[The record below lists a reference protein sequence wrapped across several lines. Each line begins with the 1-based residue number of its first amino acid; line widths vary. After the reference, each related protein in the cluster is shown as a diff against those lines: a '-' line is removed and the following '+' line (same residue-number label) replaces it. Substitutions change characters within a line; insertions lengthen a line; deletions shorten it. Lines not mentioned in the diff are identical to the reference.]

1 MTNKVV
7 DDKQGGHNQIGD
19 NQGWDQ
25 VGDNYGNDNQVGD
38 IASVTTKVVLRPS
51 DNQFVENQIV
61 DRVVTTKRLTTK
73 VLATKMVDQGGD
85 QVNNQCVDNQIV
97 HLERFNSSS
106 LLRVSAN
113 SAWILSRTVP
123 VGWKRVF
130 CFYSQSGFFSS
141 HSSSGFAWWAIF
153 VQFHFCCTW
162 RARAVGACTFG
173 TDCKRRRG
181 RSTNCFF
188 LA

>member
-1 MTNKVV
+1 M
-7 DDKQGGHNQIGD
+7 
-19 NQGWDQ
+19 
-25 VGDNYGNDNQVGD
+25 
-38 IASVTTKVVLRPS
+38 TTKVVLRPS
-51 DNQFVENQIV
+51 DNQIVENQIV
-61 DRVVTTKRLTTK
+61 DRVVTTKGLTTK

-130 CFYSQSGFFSS
+130 CFYWQSVFFSS
-141 HSSSGFAWWAIF
+141 DSSSGFAWWAIF
-153 VQFHFCCTW
+153 VQFHFLLHLTSQS
-162 RARAVGACTFG
+162 G
-173 TDCKRRRG
+173 RRLHFWHGLQKKEREVNKLLLFSIMMG
-181 RSTNCFF
+181 KSPCLQFPF
-188 LA
+188 